1 MQIVIII
8 LLKNN
13 TMKKLPFKDILH
25 TKQFSRDDLELIFET
40 ARDMEKI
47 ISWERPWK
55 LLDGK
60 IMASLFYE
68 PSTRTRMSFESAMK
82 RLWGEVITVSDGNTS
97 SLSKWETLEDNA
109 KITSIYSDILVVR
122 HPEAGSVE
130 RTANAIK
137 KPVINA
143 WDGPNQHPTQALL
156 DVYTIHKEK
165 GRLDT
170 LKIAIVW
177 DLKFW
182 RTTHSLCF
190 LMGLFNNIS
199 FSFISPDELKMPE
212 KVTEFLREKN
222 IPYTETQSYEEWLK
236 DADVLYVTR
245 LQKERFTDMSEY
257 EKLKDRFILTLDIL
271 TSAKKDVTIMH
282 PLPRV
287 NEVDFAVDALP
298 NAAFFRQAENGVP
311 IRMALLY
318 LLLS

>member
-1 MQIVIII
+1 MSS
-8 LLKNN
+8 
-13 TMKKLPFKDILH
+13 LPFKDILH
-25 TKQFSRDDLELIFET
+25 TKQFSRADLELIFDT
-40 ARDMEKI
+40 AKDMEKI
-47 ISWERPWK
+47 ISWERPWR

-82 RLWGEVITVSDGNTS
+82 RLWGEVITVSDGSTS

-109 KITSIYSDILVVR
+109 KITSMYSDILVVR
-122 HPEAGSVE
+122 HPEAGSAE
-130 RTANAIK
+130 KTAKAIN

-156 DVYTIHKEK
+156 DVYTIRKERGK
-165 GRLDT
+165 LDN

-177 DLKFW
+177 DLKFG

-190 LMGLFNNIS
+190 LMGLFENIS
-199 FSFISPDELKMPE
+199 FSFISPEELKMPE
-212 KVTEFLREKN
+212 KVTDFLKEKN
-222 IPYTETQSYEEWLK
+222 IHFVETQDYKEWLK

-257 EKLKDRFILTLDIL
+257 DKLKDRFILTLDIL
-271 TSAKKDVTIMH
+271 ASGKSDVTIMH

-287 NEVDFAVDALP
+287 NEVDYAVDTLP

-318 LLLS
+318 LLLMKK